1 LIDQVD
7 PDKIN
12 QPVFGNGWDE
22 RFNNDTGCG
31 GADAWCGEFDKSEVN
46 ISKRYYHANLNFVDE
61 QVGLII
67 DSLDRKGV
75 LNNTIFFF
83 TSDHGDMQSD
93 HYLWRKGY
101 PFEGSTHIPMIM
113 SWPKELEK

>member
-1 LIDQVD
+1 MIDQVD
-7 PDKIN
+7 PDKIKK
-12 QPVFGNGWDE
+12 PVFGNGWDK
-22 RFNNDTGCG
+22 RFKNGKGCGGG
-31 GADAWCGEFDKSEVN
+31 GADAWCGKFDQAEVN

-83 TSDHGDMQSD
+83 TSDHGI
-93 HYLWRKGY
+93 LWRY
-101 PFEGSTHIPMIM
+101 AI
-113 SWPKELEK
+113 